1 MFENNQPSVAV
12 LLPCFNEEVTIGK
25 VVRDFKAALP
35 GAAVYVYDNNSTDG
49 TGDIAREFFNT
60 DELVRLLD
68 EHKAGA
74 DRSRKIWIV
83 YMFLMWYK
91 IYFVDR
97 TVPKKPEAR

>member
-1 MFENNQPSVAV
+1 MFWPMPASASANTARPARCATAWPARIRSPAPAQRAWATRPSAII
-12 LLPCFNEEVTIGK
+12 N
-25 VVRDFKAALP
+25 
-35 GAAVYVYDNNSTDG
+35 
-49 TGDIAREFFNT
+49 
-60 DELVRLLD
+60 LLD

-97 TVPKKPEAR
+97 TVPEKPEAR

>member
-1 MFENNQPSVAV
+1 MPVVNWLREDRYYNQVKEW
-12 LLPCFNEEVTIGK
+12 F
-25 VVRDFKAALP
+25 
-35 GAAVYVYDNNSTDG
+35 
-49 TGDIAREFFNT
+49 TGDIAREFFST

-91 IYFVDR
+91 IYFVDK
-97 TVPKKPEAR
+97 TVPEKPKAR